1 MNIILKQL
9 ISVLLAANVFTTPV
23 LANYNLESYIPPGT
37 EYVQKEIVSNTQEIQ
52 ESTYKRWIDQIDW
65 SGKEYGMELY
75 QKLENASIYNG
86 ALVDIS
92 KGLLDGNRYYIPV
105 ITLDGTSNSKAEA
118 QKEINQR
125 TSIIGQYMAVA
136 YTAFQRDH
144 PEIFWLSGKM
154 QYSIPSSYYQE
165 GNAYHYKVE
174 VQFNL
179 KSSNFD
185 IRATE
190 YQDTEKIIS
199 TMKLRDKLVN
209 EIINSST
216 EKNRY
221 EILKHFNEYLVTH
234 NQYNTGS
241 DLYSLKQDSYKCIGA
256 LKGSTGAEGPVCA
269 GYAHAFK
276 VLCNAAGIPCILVTG
291 YVDSAMTQYHIWNYV
306 QMEDK
311 NWYAVDLTWNDT
323 LSNKEIS
330 TDYFLVGAKT
340 KIKGTIF
347 ENNHIV
353 SAERLGIKYSGGPE
367 LSIEAYKSM

>member
-9 ISVLLAANVFTTPV
+9 ISLLLTANIITTPV

-37 EYVQKEIVSNTQEIQ
+37 EYVQEEIVNNAPEIQ

-65 SGKEYGMELY
+65 SGKEYGIELY
-75 QKLENASIYNG
+75 QKLEDASANDG
-86 ALVDIS
+86 ALVGIS
-92 KGLLDGNRYYIPV
+92 KGLSDGNRYYIPV
-105 ITLDGTSNSKAEA
+105 ITIDGTSNSKEEA
-118 QKEINQR
+118 TEEIKQR
-125 TSIIGQYMAVA
+125 SSIIGQYMAVA

-144 PEIFWLSGKM
+144 PEVFWLSGKM
-154 QYSIPSSYYQE
+154 QYSTPSSYYRE
-165 GNAYHYKVE
+165 GNVYHYKTE
-174 VQFNL
+174 IQFNL

-190 YQDTEKIIS
+190 YKDTGIIKS
-199 TMKLRDKLVN
+199 TIELRDRLVN
-209 EIINSST
+209 EIVNSSP

-221 EILKHFNEYLVTH
+221 EMLKHFNEYIITH

-241 DLYSLKQDSYKCIGA
+241 DLYSLKKDCYECIGA
-256 LKGSTGAEGPVCA
+256 LKGSTGAEGPVCE

-276 VLCNAAGIPCILVTG
+276 VLCDAAGIPCISVTG

-306 QMEDK
+306 QMEDE
-311 NWYAVDLTWNDT
+311 NWYAVDLTWNDA

-330 TDYFLVGAKT
+330 TDYFLVGART

-353 SAERLGIKYSGGPE
+353 SAERLGIKYSGGPK
-367 LSIEAYKSM
+367 LSAEAYIK